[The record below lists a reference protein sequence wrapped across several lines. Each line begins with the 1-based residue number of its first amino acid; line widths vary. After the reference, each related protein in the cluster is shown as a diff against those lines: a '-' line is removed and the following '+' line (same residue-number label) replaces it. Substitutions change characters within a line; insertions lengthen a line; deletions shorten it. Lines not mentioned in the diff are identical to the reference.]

1 MLDQKNMKILKY
13 LKDGYSVPQMCEE
26 ADDLNEKTVYKRI
39 KKLKDQ
45 GLVPKDEKEKD
56 KEEIF

>member
-26 ADDLNEKTVYKRI
+26 DDDLNEKTVYKRI

>member
-1 MLDQKNMKILKY
+1 
-13 LKDGYSVPQMCEE
+13 MCEE
-26 ADDLNEKTVYKRI
+26 DDDLNEKTVYKRI